1 MSIPKEPRQ
10 LMINL
15 MYLVLTAMLAL
26 NVSAEIINA
35 FFSLNKGIQ
44 DSNVIVSKSNGD
56 MKTAIDKQAETN
68 PAKYASY
75 KNQADKVIEI
85 SKEFESYIS
94 GVTNEL
100 VTAAGGLDPKHGD
113 GRPIKY
119 KDKDIPTHLF
129 LTAAGGKGRGG
140 EIEKKIGETRAKFL
154 AAIEDP
160 ADREKLSKSIALQ
173 VDQIPA
179 GAEAKTWVD
188 LKFAHMPVA
197 AVMPALTKM
206 TADAKTSETAL
217 LNYFMDKVSGRIE
230 IKLNKFR
237 VAIAPKKAY
246 LIRGDKFEAD
256 VYLGA
261 YSDNPGQ
268 GLSISVNG
276 GGLPIKDGVGHYE
289 TTPSGIGKQTIKAT
303 ASIRNPVTGE
313 TTSAQGEFEYEVGE
327 KSVTVSAEK
336 MNVFYVGVD
345 NPIAVSAAG
354 VSSNDL
360 RVSMTGGDIS
370 KVNDNNY
377 NVRVSKPGEAII
389 TVTATGGLN
398 ATKKFRVK
406 MIPDPV
412 VKYGNRKGG
421 VIGSGEMAA
430 FNGLRADLENFDFA
444 ATCSIQ
450 SYAMVHI
457 ARREDPRQANVNGPI
472 NADATRLTSAAKPGD
487 QYSFM
492 SIKARC
498 PGDLAARDLGSM
510 SFFVK

>member
-1 MSIPKEPRQ
+1 MTIDQTSG
-10 LMINL
+10 NL
-15 MYLVLTAMLAL
+15 YCVFYDRR
-26 NVSAEIINA
+26 N
-35 FFSLNKGIQ
+35 
-44 DSNVIVSKSNGD
+44 
-56 MKTAIDKQAETN
+56 
-68 PAKYASY
+68 
-75 KNQADKVIEI
+75 
-85 SKEFESYIS
+85 
-94 GVTNEL
+94 
-100 VTAAGGLDPKHGD
+100 
-113 GRPIKY
+113 
-119 KDKDIPTHLF
+119 F
-129 LTAAGGKGRGG
+129 LGNNT
-140 EIEKKIGETRAKFL
+140 
-154 AAIEDP
+154 
-160 ADREKLSKSIALQ
+160 
-173 VDQIPA
+173 
-179 GAEAKTWVD
+179 
-188 LKFAHMPVA
+188 
-197 AVMPALTKM
+197 
-206 TADAKTSETAL
+206 
-217 LNYFMDKVSGRIE
+217 
-230 IKLNKFR
+230 
-237 VAIAPKKAY
+237 
-246 LIRGDKFEAD
+246 D
-256 VYLGA
+256 VYLAA
-261 YSDNPGQ
+261 YSSNPGQ
-268 GLSISVNG
+268 GISISVNG
-276 GGLPIKDGVGHYE
+276 SGIGLKEGVAHYE
-289 TTPSGIGKQTIKAT
+289 TTPSGIGKQTVSAT
-303 ASIRNPVTGE
+303 ATIRNPATGE
-313 TTSAQGEFEYEVGE
+313 VKTVKGDFEYEVGE

-336 MNVFYVGVD
+336 MNVFYIGVD